1 MKTAQTRV
9 YISGNTEIEI
19 KTFLMEDGEDVDDFL
34 NNIKMMYPNS
44 EIRIPG
50 YKTVELIF
58 LKKLKSEPIRKSEQ
72 NDEDFWTKV
81 NEEDEPVK
89 RKKKR

>member
-1 MKTAQTRV
+1 MKTSQPRV

-19 KTFLMEDGEDVDDFL
+19 KTFLMEDGEDVDEFL
-34 NNIKMMYPNS
+34 DNIRMMYPNS

-50 YKTVELIF
+50 QGRAELIF
-58 LKKLKSEPIRKSEQ
+58 LKKLKAEPIRKNEQ
-72 NDEDFWTKV
+72 NDDDFWAKV

-89 RKKKR
+89 RKKR